1 MEHVFIVN
9 PISGK
14 ADASLYLVPQ
24 IIEQAKACGVEY
36 RIEMTQAHRHAV
48 RLAESY
54 AQGGEPVRIYA
65 CGGDGTLNEVLEGVL
80 NSGNTQAEVASI
92 PCGSGNDYVRNF
104 GRPQDFLDLR
114 AQIAGHSVP
123 VDLVRTTSGISAAIC
138 SVGIDAKVAYN
149 IPKYRR
155 IPFCGGTM
163 AYNLSI
169 VENLCQPIGQRLQVE
184 IDGLVF
190 QDDFLIAT
198 VCNGS
203 YYGGGYCA
211 APNADLQD
219 GILEV
224 VLVKKMS
231 RLRIAGVLA
240 QYKAGKHIDSDGNV
254 RSDLRDVM
262 LYYRAQEVHIVPV
275 NAKNVIVNVD
285 GECGPARRLDAWTL
299 PKAIRFVLPEP
310 VYNTWQ
316 NSRGSSEILAR

>member
-24 IIEQAKACGVEY
+24 IIEQAKRCGISY
-36 RIEMTQAHRHAV
+36 RIEMTQEHRHAV
-48 RLAESY
+48 RLAQIY
-54 AQGGEPVRIYA
+54 AQEGDMVRLYA
-65 CGGDGTLNEVLEGVL
+65 CGGDGTLNEVLEGAL
-80 NSGNTQAEVASI
+80 NSGNPQVEVASV

-104 GRPQDFLDLR
+104 GDPQSFLDLH
-114 AQIAGHSVP
+114 AQIEGRSIP
-123 VDLVRTTSGISAAIC
+123 VDLMRTMSGISAAIC

-155 IPFCGGTM
+155 IPLCGGTM

-169 VENLCQPIGQRLQVE
+169 VENLCQPIGQRLRVE
-184 IDGLVF
+184 IDGRTLEEN
-190 QDDFLIAT
+190 FLIAT

-211 APNADLQD
+211 APRADLQD
-219 GILEV
+219 GVLDV

-240 QYKAGKHIDSDGNV
+240 QYKAGKHIDPNGEV
-254 RSDLRDVM
+254 RPDLQDVM

-275 NAKNVIVNVD
+275 GAQKVIVNVD
-285 GECGPARRLDAWTL
+285 GECGPAQRLDAWVM
-299 PKAIRFVLPEP
+299 PRAAHFVLPAP
-310 VYNTWQ
+310 VYEHWQ
-316 NSRGSSEILAR
+316 KTRGKEEIYAY